1 MYCPNCHKSY
11 DVDYWRCPECGA
23 PLAEKQTRDS
33 SGKQGFGIASMVL
46 GMLALMSVWLIAPGR
61 AFCRTVHYF
70 RNYPV
75 GAFQKAWDG
84 DRRAHSER
92 ACDHCHLCL
101 YSADRHVGGYHD
113 RQPAGMTMKILS
125 GMKGRKSNI
134 IWRIREI
141 YKTDKKVLGMR

>member
-46 GMLALMSVWLIAPGR
+46 GMLALMSVWLIAPAGLFAVLSIIFGIIQLAR
-61 AFCRTVHYF
+61 SKKHGTAIAGLILSV
-70 RNYPV
+70 
-75 GAFQKAWDG
+75 
-84 DRRAHSER
+84 
-92 ACDHCHLCL
+92 L
-101 YSADRHVGGYHD
+101 
-113 RQPAGMTMKILS
+113 AGMTMKILS